1 MGTAILTRAR
11 NLVRTKTPGD
21 WPTGRQVYQHFAA
34 PLVCK
39 ITSLAGKGK
48 ICKKVFRYTFSLF
61 GLVQFA
67 GPDRPCALRKIICR
81 NTPTCV
87 GKTKLGLHIFS
98 TMRKHPHVRGE
109 DGVPAAER
117 PSRSETPPRAWGR
130 PADGTTQVAASRNTP
145 TCVGKTV
152 IERFREPF
160 PWKHPHV
167 RGEDDPAPN
176 HAFFKKETPPRAWGS
191 PYRLARGTG
200 TWGNT
205 PTCVGKTQADSRRS
219 QSVRKH
225 PHVRGEDLPS

>member
-87 GKTKLGLHIFS
+87 GKTAVCPGAS
-98 TMRKHPHVRGE
+98 VG
-109 DGVPAAER
+109 PA
-117 PSRSETPPRAWGR
+117 ETPPRAWGR
-130 PADGTTQVAASRNTP
+130 QHATCPAIGM
-145 TCVGKTV
+145 
-152 IERFREPF
+152 I
-160 PWKHPHV
+160 
-167 RGEDDPAPN
+167 
-176 HAFFKKETPPRAWGS
+176 
-191 PYRLARGTG
+191 
-200 TWGNT
+200 GNT
-205 PTCVGKTQADSRRS
+205 PTCVGKTGCRTRCIAFCAETPPRAWGRQNLAYISFQR
-219 QSVRKH
+219 
-225 PHVRGEDLPS
+225 

>member
-11 NLVRTKTPGD
+11 NLVRTKTPRD

-87 GKTKLGLHIFS
+87 GKTAVCPGAS
-98 TMRKHPHVRGE
+98 VC
-109 DGVPAAER
+109 PA
-117 PSRSETPPRAWGR
+117 ETPPRAWGR
-130 PADGTTQVAASRNTP
+130 PSSSSPVAGAARNTP
-145 TCVGKTV
+145 TCVGKTANDGSNA
-152 IERFREPF
+152 ELLG
-160 PWKHPHV
+160 KHPHV
-167 RGEDDPAPN
+167 RGED
-176 HAFFKKETPPRAWGS
+176 
-191 PYRLARGTG
+191 
-200 TWGNT
+200 
-205 PTCVGKTQADSRRS
+205 RRS
-219 QSVRKH
+219 F
-225 PHVRGEDLPS
+225 PTGP

>member
-87 GKTKLGLHIFS
+87 GKTAVCPGASVCPAETPPRAWGRLVVGHVALLFVQ
-98 TMRKHPHVRGE
+98 KHPHVRGE
-109 DGVPAAER
+109 DKTWLTYLFNDE
-117 PSRSETPPRAWGR
+117 ETPPRAWGR
-130 PADGTTQVAASRNTP
+130 RSTRS
-145 TCVGKTV
+145 GKTLK
-152 IERFREPF
+152 I
-160 PWKHPHV
+160 
-167 RGEDDPAPN
+167 
-176 HAFFKKETPPRAWGS
+176 
-191 PYRLARGTG
+191 
-200 TWGNT
+200 GNT
-205 PTCVGKTQADSRRS
+205 PTCVGKT
-219 QSVRKH
+219 
-225 PHVRGEDLPS
+225 G